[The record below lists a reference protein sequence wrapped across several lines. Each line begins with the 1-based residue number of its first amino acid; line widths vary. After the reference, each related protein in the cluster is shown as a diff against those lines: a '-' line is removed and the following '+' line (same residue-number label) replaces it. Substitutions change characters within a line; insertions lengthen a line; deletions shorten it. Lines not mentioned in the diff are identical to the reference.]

1 MRQNLLTAVVTLIY
15 LSFSLVLSGCSS
27 RAESREPVKIPVQV
41 ITPRQSEADCELSF
55 SGMVTP
61 QVITAPAFQVGGK
74 IISLPVKVGETVRRG
89 QVIAKLDPSV
99 YQDQMQTS
107 RANVHLARA
116 NLAKVQAG
124 ARSQEVEMARQQML
138 QARHSF
144 ELAQSEKNRFTNLY
158 KMDAIPKR
166 QYESVITQY
175 NLAQDQ
181 LKAGE
186 QRYQLVK
193 EGASKEDKQ
202 IAGASLELALSNQ
215 AAAGTQLS
223 YTRLLSPIDGV
234 ITEKKAEVG
243 GVVGAGVPIYEIRS
257 TDELDLVILI
267 PSRHLDRI
275 RLGEK
280 ARIRFLDTPEKTC
293 SGAVREIK
301 PASEMPTGSYRV
313 RVKLLD
319 PALNKIYSGQL
330 GKADFS
336 SGKSLAALSVPLSCL
351 QKTQAQKNYYIYTV
365 SAEDTARR
373 IPVKVLRLE
382 DEQALISGDFNAG
395 TKIIVS
401 GQDYLKDGSPV
412 KIVEALGSEKAV
424 SPDMETAAGDP
435 GVKI

>member
-1 MRQNLLTAVVTLIY
+1 MSKNLLTAVLTLIC
-15 LSFSLVLSGCSS
+15 LSFSLVFSGCSS

-41 ITPRQSEADCELSF
+41 ITPRQSQAACELSF

-61 QVITAPAFQVGGK
+61 RVVTAPAFQVGGK

-89 QVIAKLDPSV
+89 QIIAELDPAV
-99 YQDQMQTS
+99 YQDQLQTS
-107 RANVHLARA
+107 RANVRLAQA

-124 ARSQEVEMARQQML
+124 ARSQEIEMARQQML
-138 QARHSF
+138 QARHAF

-158 KMDAIPKR
+158 QMDAIPKR
-166 QYESVITQY
+166 QYESVMTQY

-202 IAGASLELALSNQ
+202 IAGAGLELALSNQ
-215 AAAGTQLS
+215 AVAGTQLS

-234 ITEKKAEVG
+234 VTEKKAEVG
-243 GVVGAGVPIYEIRS
+243 MVVGGGTPICEIRS
-257 TDELDLVILI
+257 TDELDLVIMV
-267 PSRHLDRI
+267 PSRHLNRI

-280 ARIRFLDTPEKTC
+280 ARISFLDTPEKTC
-293 SGAVREIK
+293 SGVVREIK

-330 GKADFS
+330 GKADFNN
-336 SGKSLAALSVPLSCL
+336 GKSLEALSVPLSCL
-351 QKTQAQKNYYIYTV
+351 QKTEEQKNYYIYAV
-365 SAEDTARR
+365 SAEDTARK
-373 IPVKVLRLE
+373 IPVKILRLE
-382 DEQALISGDFNAG
+382 DEQALISGNFNSG

-401 GQDYLKDGSPV
+401 GQDYLKDGAEI
-412 KIVEALGSEKAV
+412 KIVEALNSEKAV
-424 SPDMETAAGDP
+424 SPDMEPTPVEP